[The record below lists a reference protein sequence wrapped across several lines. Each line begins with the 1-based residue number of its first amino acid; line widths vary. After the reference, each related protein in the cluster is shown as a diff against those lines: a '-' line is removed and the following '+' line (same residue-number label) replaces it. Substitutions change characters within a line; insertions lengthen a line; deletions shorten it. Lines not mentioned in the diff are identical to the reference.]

1 MTDTITPAEAAAL
14 ARIREGW
21 VVVPREP
28 SEEEWNRIAEMC
40 CAIPGSLWQERAMV
54 LWPELISAASMLSA
68 APEADSHDD

>member
-21 VVVPREP
+21 VVVPREATGAMLRAADKANGHDVTATTLVDIP
-28 SEEEWNRIAEMC
+28 RVVRIAD
-40 CAIPGSLWQERAMV
+40 AYRAM
-54 LWPELISAASMLSA
+54 LAA